1 MDVMPEEAG
10 SRGLAAVDKYYQGY
24 GSRARELKKQGKQ
37 IMGYLCA
44 FTPVEI
50 ITAAGFVPF
59 RIKGD
64 VNEPITKADAE
75 METIVCPLVRSWFD
89 MSLKGKY
96 EFLDGIVIPHAC
108 DSISRTYDVWKH
120 TLNLPYSHLINM
132 PHSTDEPSL
141 NFYKALLNTFRTSLS
156 KFAGREISDQSLNQA
171 IRLYNQNRA
180 KVRELY
186 ELRKASPPLISGAE
200 VAKLLIAS
208 VSMPVEEATQL
219 IDSVIKEVK
228 QRGGV
233 LAAKPARIM
242 LVGAEVDDVA
252 FIDLIEGSGTWV
264 VADDLCPGAREFFAD
279 VDVTA
284 DPIEGIA
291 ERYLRKINCGRT
303 FREKKGSYDDYLEE
317 RFGHIGRFIKDF
329 KVDGV
334 VLYIYKYC
342 DPYGFDVPSMK
353 SYIESVGAP
362 VLYLEDEYSMSTIG
376 RLRTRI
382 QAFLELISS
391 K

>member
-1 MDVMPEEAG
+1 MQVDVSG
-10 SRGLAAVDKYYQGY
+10 RGLVTVEKYYQDY
-24 GSRARELKKQGKQ
+24 GSRARELKKQGRR

-50 ITAAGFVPF
+50 IAAAGFVPF

-64 VNEPITKADAE
+64 VNEPITKADTE
-75 METIVCPLVRSWFD
+75 METIVCPLVRSCFD
-89 MSLKGKY
+89 VALKGKY

-108 DSISRTYDVWKH
+108 DSISRTYDVWKY

-132 PHSTDEPSL
+132 PHSTGEPSL
-141 NFYKALLNTFRTSLS
+141 NFYKSILGTFRTSLG
-156 KFAGREISDQSLNQA
+156 KFAGKEISDQSLNQA
-171 IRLYNQNRA
+171 ISLYNQNRA

-186 ELRKASPPLISGAE
+186 ELRKTAPPSISGAE
-200 VAKLLIAS
+200 VAKLLIAA
-208 VSMPVEEATQL
+208 VSIPVEEANQL

-228 QRGGV
+228 QRKAV
-233 LAAKPARIM
+233 PAAKPARIM
-242 LVGAEVDDVA
+242 VVGAQVDDVA
-252 FIDLIEGSGTWV
+252 FIDLIEDSGAWV

-284 DPIEGIA
+284 DPIDGIA
-291 ERYLRKINCGRT
+291 ERYLRKIKCGRT
-303 FREKKGSYDDYLEE
+303 FREKKGDYEDYLEE
-317 RFGHIGRFIKDF
+317 RFGHIGRFIKDS

-342 DPYGFDVPSMK
+342 DPYGFDVPAMK

-382 QAFLELISS
+382 QAFLELIGS

>member
-1 MDVMPEEAG
+1 MPKEASG
-10 SRGLAAVDKYYQGY
+10 GGLAAADRYYQDY
-24 GSRARELKKQGKQ
+24 GSRARELKRQGKR

-50 ITAAGFVPF
+50 ITAAGFIPF

-75 METIVCPLVRSWFD
+75 METIVCPLVRSCFD
-89 MSLKGKY
+89 ISLKGKY

-108 DSISRTYDVWKH
+108 DSISRTYDIWKY
-120 TLNLPYSHLINM
+120 TLNLPYSHFINM
-132 PHSTDEPSL
+132 PHATDDPSL
-141 NFYKALLNTFRTSLS
+141 NFYQAELNTFRRSLS
-156 KFAGREISDQSLNQA
+156 RFVGKEISDQSLIQA
-171 IRLYNQNRA
+171 IRLYNENRA

-186 ELRKASPPLISGAE
+186 ELRKTSPPLISGTE
-200 VAKLLIAS
+200 ITKLLVAAIS
-208 VSMPVEEATQL
+208 IPVAEATKL
-219 IDSVIKEVK
+219 ISSVIEEVK
-228 QRGGV
+228 QRKAV
-233 LAAKPARIM
+233 PAPKSARLM
-242 LVGAEVDDVA
+242 VVGAEVDNVA
-252 FIDLIEGSGTWV
+252 FINLIEDSGAWV

-279 VDVTA
+279 VAVTT
-284 DPIEGIA
+284 DPIDGIA
-291 ERYLRKINCGRT
+291 ERYLRKIYCGRT
-303 FREKKGSYDDYLEE
+303 FRERKGSYPEYLKQ

-342 DPYGFDVPSMK
+342 DPYGFEVPQMK
-353 SYIESVGAP
+353 SYIESMGTP

-382 QAFLELISS
+382 QAFLELLGA

>member
-1 MDVMPEEAG
+1 
-10 SRGLAAVDKYYQGY
+10 
-24 GSRARELKKQGKQ
+24 
-37 IMGYLCA
+37 
-44 FTPVEI
+44 
-50 ITAAGFVPF
+50 
-59 RIKGD
+59 
-64 VNEPITKADAE
+64 
-75 METIVCPLVRSWFD
+75 
-89 MSLKGKY
+89 MSLKEKY

-108 DSISRTYDVWKH
+108 DSISTTYHVWKN

-132 PHSTDEPSL
+132 PHSTGEPSL
-141 NFYKALLNTFRTSLS
+141 NFYKEILGTFRTSLS
-156 KFAGREISDQSLNQA
+156 KFTGREISDQSINQA
-171 IRLYNQNRA
+171 ISLYNQNRA

-208 VSMPVEEATQL
+208 VSIPVEEATQL

-252 FIDLIEGSGTWV
+252 FIDLIEDSGAWV

-284 DPIEGIA
+284 DPIDGIA
-291 ERYLRKINCGRT
+291 ERYLRKINCSRT
-303 FREKKGSYDDYLEE
+303 FREKKGNYDEYLEE

-342 DPYGFDVPSMK
+342 DPYGFDVPPMK

-382 QAFLELISS
+382 QAFLELIGS